1 MPGTMV
7 LGSGVRMRPTKKLLL
22 VLTVSGAAL
31 TLLSYLARCTTH
43 SPLISAEPLLLQAD
57 ASGLGLGARGKA
69 HLTQEIKCVIN
80 DDYAVPCRREGPEVF
95 VPFSFLHKYFEVYG
109 KIAYREGREV
119 LDWQHSYSKVMAP
132 TAPYETAGPFLW
144 FENYNVAV
152 RDRVKCISGMEGVPI
167 STQWDPKGHFYPVQ
181 IAQFGL
187 SHFSKN
193 LSEPAPSVA
202 VLENGVRA
210 QYGSWVASSR
220 LKASYSRL
228 RDDETEGHV
237 FEFRTSGTAQDQGV
251 AFALKRE
258 CYNLT
263 LSVDLRVILNG
274 SLSVVLTAGSTD
286 KPSLYGVHYIMTD
299 THLAV
304 EDHDVYYGIGTHRS
318 SWMHLTRDLA
328 VDLVKGLS
336 FGQRKAAVRPRNLR
350 VHSIVLRGYGLVDN
364 LTLSSSAHEAHFFDA
379 AEWLLRHQDEDTGGW
394 PIQVTRRLSNGMLEL
409 EPGWYSAMAQ
419 GQAMS
424 VLTRAYLATGQERFL
439 DAALRATGPF
449 KVRAESRG
457 VMTTFLGKFV
467 WYEEYPTVPSSFVL
481 NGFIYSLFGL
491 YDVKSTCGEGTAG
504 SPPALCRDAAKLF
517 ADGMV
522 SLKRMLPLFDTGSG
536 TAYDLRHFSLGIAPN
551 LARWDYHT
559 THINQLLYLATVED
573 DPIFKTTADRW
584 IQYMKGFRAPH
595 N

>member
-1 MPGTMV
+1 MTGLV
-7 LGSGVRMRPTKKLLL
+7 VNADSSSGISV
-22 VLTVSGAAL
+22 GAK
-31 TLLSYLARCTTH
+31 
-43 SPLISAEPLLLQAD
+43 
-57 ASGLGLGARGKA
+57 GKV
-69 HLTQEIKCVIN
+69 HLTQEIKCLIN
-80 DDYAVPCRREGPEVF
+80 DDYAVPCRKEGPEVY
-95 VPFSFLHKYFEVYG
+95 VPFSFVRKYFDVYG
-109 KIAYREGREV
+109 KVAYRDGKEV

-132 TAPYETAGPFLW
+132 TSPYQTAGPFLW

-152 RDRVKCISGMEGVPI
+152 RDRVKCISGVE
-167 STQWDPKGHFYPVQ
+167 
-181 IAQFGL
+181 
-187 SHFSKN
+187 
-193 LSEPAPSVA
+193 
-202 VLENGVRA
+202 
-210 QYGSWVASSR
+210 
-220 LKASYSRL
+220 
-228 RDDETEGHV
+228 
-237 FEFRTSGTAQDQGV
+237 GTAQDQGV
-251 AFALKRE
+251 AFALKQE

-286 KPSLYGVHYIMTD
+286 KPSLYGIHYIMTD
-299 THLAV
+299 THLAMD
-304 EDHDVYYGIGTHRS
+304 DHDVYYGIGTRR
-318 SWMHLTRDLA
+318 SWMRLTRDLA

-336 FGQRKAAVRPRNLR
+336 FGQRKMAARPRNLR
-350 VHSIVLRGYGLVDN
+350 VHSIVLRGYGLIDN
-364 LTLSSSAHEAHFFDA
+364 LTLTTSAHEAHFFDA
-379 AEWLLRHQDEDTGGW
+379 AEWLVQHQDDTGGW
-394 PIQVTRRLSNGMLEL
+394 PIHVTRRLSNGMLEL

-424 VLTRAYLATGQERFL
+424 VLTRAYLRTGQRQFL
-439 DAALRATGPF
+439 DVALHAIAPF
-449 KVRAESRG
+449 KVRAEAHG

-491 YDVKSTCGEGTAG
+491 YDVKSTCGDGAG
-504 SPPALCRDAAKLF
+504 LPELCRDAEKLF
-517 ADGMV
+517 LDGMV

-559 THINQLLYLATVED
+559 THINQLLYLATIDD

>member
-1 MPGTMV
+1 ML
-7 LGSGVRMRPTKKLLL
+7 LGGGVRMRPTKKLLL
-22 VLTVSGAAL
+22 VLTLSGAAL
-31 TLLSYLARCTTH
+31 TLFSYLARCSTH
-43 SPLISAEPLLLQAD
+43 SPLSPAEPLLMQAD
-57 ASGLGLGARGKA
+57 SSGGIGVGTKGKA
-69 HLTQEIKCVIN
+69 HLAHEIKCVIN
-80 DDYAVPCRREGPEVF
+80 DDYAVPCRKEGSEVF
-95 VPFSFLHKYFEVYG
+95 VPFSFLRKYFEVYG
-109 KIAYREGREV
+109 KIAYRDGKEV

-132 TAPYETAGPFLW
+132 NAMYHTAGPFLW

-193 LSEPAPSVA
+193 FTEPPPSVA
-202 VLENGVRA
+202 LLENGVRS
-210 QYGSWVASSR
+210 QHGSWVASSK

-251 AFALKRE
+251 AFALKQE

-263 LSVDLRVILNG
+263 MSVDLRVILNG
-274 SLSVVLTAGSTD
+274 SLSVVLTAGSAD

-304 EDHDVYYGIGTHRS
+304 DDHDVYYGIGTQR

-336 FGQRKAAVRPRNLR
+336 FGQRKMAARPRNLR
-350 VHSIVLRGYGLVDN
+350 VHSIVFRGYGLVDN
-364 LTLSSSAHEAHFFDA
+364 LTLTTSAHEAHFFDA
-379 AEWLLRHQDEDTGGW
+379 AEWLVRHQDDTGGW

-424 VLTRAYLATGQERFL
+424 VLTRAYLTTGERRYL
-439 DAALRATGPF
+439 DAALHATAPF
-449 KVRAESRG
+449 KVRAETHG

-491 YDVKSTCGEGTAG
+491 YDVKSTCGDGAG
-504 SPPALCRDAAKLF
+504 SSEQCRDAEKLF
-517 ADGMV
+517 LDGMV

-536 TAYDLRHFSLGIAPN
+536 TTYDLRHFSLGVAPN

-559 THINQLLYLATVED
+559 THINQLLYLATIDD